1 MASPEGVTAL
11 GDQVIISIYG
21 LGAGFGIRPTP
32 NLNSG
37 GGYPSPS
44 GAVGTVY
51 KIGYNVY
58 NVLVGDKVGFKTD
71 CNFATD
77 AGETFAVIN
86 KDNILIT
93 YVPIP

>member
-11 GDQVIISIYG
+11 GDNVIISVYN
-21 LGAGFGIRPTP
+21 LGSGFGIRATP
-32 NLNSG
+32 NLNSQG
-37 GGYPSPS
+37 SYPAVS
-44 GAVGTVY
+44 GSVGTVY

-58 NVLVGDKVGFKTD
+58 NVIVGDKVGFKTE

-86 KDNILIT
+86 KDNILVT
-93 YVPIP
+93 YTDPP